1 MRVSTFASIISLT
14 MKTEDQAWRALRDH
28 ANAQLS
34 PAFAD
39 RVLRSAHG
47 PDAAVWRQLS
57 AQGAA
62 QLRPGF
68 AERVLRAA
76 RALSGKVPSL
86 LDQFALGAAMVAVC
100 LVAVFVLHAR
110 STRLAEERAL
120 ASWGAL
126 AAEAQEID
134 LIQ

>member
-1 MRVSTFASIISLT
+1 
-14 MKTEDQAWRALRDH
+14 MKTEDHAWRALRDH
-28 ANAQLS
+28 ASARLS
-34 PAFAD
+34 DAFAD
-39 RVLRSAHG
+39 RVLRSARG
-47 PDAAVWRQLS
+47 PEAAAWRQLS
-57 AQGAA
+57 AHGAA
-62 QLRPGF
+62 RLRPGF

-76 RALSGKVPSL
+76 RDLSGKVPSL

-100 LVAVFVLHAR
+100 VLAVMALHTR
-110 STRLAEERAL
+110 STRLEEERAL